1 MTVETTLTHGL
12 QTSVLGTAYKAEYD
26 QNITALDSNR
36 ITTVA
41 ATVAALPAAG
51 TAGRFAFVEADGS
64 VYYDNGTAWVSPS
77 TTGLAGSGGA
87 MLVTLSADQNLVAT
101 AAAQDVLFDTIDYRT
116 GTLAGATL
124 DGTGGIVIPSGVTK
138 IKYAARLAIGG
149 ASTTVPLPFQITSVL
164 NHATTPQE
172 GSNQMFYNL
181 ANSGGVTSNM
191 TGSPATIDVVAT
203 DVLDTQVVLPQ
214 STSGLSVLSLTAD
227 LTSARSWM
235 YIEAVA

>member
-41 ATVAALPAAG
+41 ATKAALPAAG

-64 VYYDNGTAWVSPS
+64 IYYDNGTAWVSPS
-77 TTGLAGSGGA
+77 TTGLAGAGGSI
-87 MLVTLSADQNLVAT
+87 LVTLSANQNLVAT
-101 AAAQDVLFDTIDYRT
+101 AAAQDVLFDTINYRT
-116 GTLAGATL
+116 GTLAGATI
-124 DGTGGIVIPSGVTK
+124 DGTGGIVIPTGVTK
-138 IKYAARLAIGG
+138 IKYAARLALGG
-149 ASTTVPLPFQITSVL
+149 ASTTVAMPFQITSVL
-164 NHATTPQE
+164 NHGATPLE
-172 GSNQMFYNL
+172 GSNQMFYNI
-181 ANSGGVTSNM
+181 ANSSGVISAM

-203 DVLDTQVVLPQ
+203 DVIDTQVVLPQ
-214 STSGLSVLSLTAD
+214 STAGFSIQSLTAS

>member
-41 ATVAALPAAG
+41 ATKAALPAAG

-64 VYYDNGTAWVSPS
+64 LYYDNGTAWVSPS

-87 MLVTLSADQNLVAT
+87 MLVTLSADQNLVPT
-101 AAAQDVLFDTIDYRT
+101 AISQDILFDTINYRT

-138 IKYAARLAIGG
+138 IKYAARLGLGG
-149 ASTTVPLPFQITSVL
+149 ASTTIPMPFQIVSVL
-164 NHATTPQE
+164 NHAATPQE

-181 ANSGGVTSNM
+181 ANSSGVISAM
-191 TGSPATIDVVAT
+191 TGSPATIDVVAN
-203 DVLDTQVVLPQ
+203 DVIDTQVVLPQ
-214 STSGLSVLSLTAD
+214 ANSGISALALNFN